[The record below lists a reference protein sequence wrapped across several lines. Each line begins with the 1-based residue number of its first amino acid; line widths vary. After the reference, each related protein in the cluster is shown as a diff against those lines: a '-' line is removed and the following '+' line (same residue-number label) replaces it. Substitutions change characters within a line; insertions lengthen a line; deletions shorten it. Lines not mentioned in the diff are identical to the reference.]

1 MRTGIHLEDCPP
13 EYLRENVRTPKRVKV
28 KNPPSR

>member
-13 EYLRENVRTPKRVKV
+13 EYLQPPTTPKQTKPR
-28 KNPPSR
+28 PR